1 VIAGLEREEQH
12 RHRHVVVLD
21 GPDPDG
27 LVAGVER
34 GEVEDAGLTCG
45 VHGTSR

>member
-12 RHRHVVVLD
+12 QLVVVLD

-27 LVAGVER
+27 LCVRVER
-34 GEVEDAGLTCG
+34 GEVAG
-45 VHGTSR
+45 S